1 LGDSKNK
8 VFDGLLCGEGKA
20 VALAMAMAALVALAV
35 AAFVAM
41 AMAMATAAFIVCF
54 QPFGDRTQ
62 IFMIEEKLINE
73 PSTLFM

>member
-1 LGDSKNK
+1 MALAAL
-8 VFDGLLCGEGKA
+8 VALAVALAMAAFVAMAMALAVAALVA
-20 VALAMAMAALVALAV
+20 VALAMAMA
-35 AAFVAM
+35 M
-41 AMAMATAAFIVCF
+41 AAFIVCF